1 MWDFILQLEWMMEC
15 VFHVVSDIVV
25 ILLELDE
32 IYSIVNSV
40 D

>member
-1 MWDFILQLEWMMEC
+1 MWDFIFELEWMMNC
-15 VFHVVSDIVV
+15 VFHVASDIVV

-32 IYSIVNSV
+32 IYSILNSV